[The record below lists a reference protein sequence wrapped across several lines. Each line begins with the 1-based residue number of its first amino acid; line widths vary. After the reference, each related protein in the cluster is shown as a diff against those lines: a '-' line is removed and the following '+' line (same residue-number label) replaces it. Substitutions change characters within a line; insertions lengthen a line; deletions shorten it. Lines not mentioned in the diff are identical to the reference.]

1 MQRLHSSDDR
11 EVARSG
17 RRTREIL
24 TLTALFCSALGLVLQ
39 RRQSGQAMNQAMNS
53 VASSTP
59 PKRRS
64 LSETAVAE
72 MTARIRNGIYDP
84 GERLPTEPQFMA
96 EFGVSRTVIREAI
109 SRLQAAGLVETKHG
123 IGTFVLDML
132 PAANLDIGNVVTI
145 RDAIAML
152 EIRISLETEAAALA
166 ALRRTDADLAEMRRA
181 IDDFDADVEA
191 DRSAIN
197 ADFRFHLQI
206 ALATGNR
213 YFENVFRHLG
223 TRTIP
228 RTRFDTTRI
237 TLEPSPTYLRRNN
250 LEHQAIFEG
259 IARRDPESARAAMR
273 MHLSNSR
280 ERLRVVA
287 DVNEEI

>member
-1 MQRLHSSDDR
+1 
-11 EVARSG
+11 
-17 RRTREIL
+17 
-24 TLTALFCSALGLVLQ
+24 
-39 RRQSGQAMNQAMNS
+39 MNS
-53 VASSTP
+53 VAAIAP

-72 MTARIRNGIYDP
+72 MTTRIRNGVYCP
-84 GERLPTEPQFMA
+84 GEKLPTEPQFMA
-96 EFGVSRTVIREAI
+96 EFGVSRTVIREAV

-123 IGTFVLDML
+123 IGTFVLDVL
-132 PAANLDIGNVVTI
+132 PPATLDIGNVVTI
-145 RDAIAML
+145 RDVMAML

-166 ALRRTDADLAEMRRA
+166 ALRRTDAHLLEMRRA
-181 IDDFDADVEA
+181 IADFDADVEA
-191 DRSAIN
+191 DRSAIA
-197 ADFRFHLQI
+197 ADFHFHLQI

-237 TLEPSPTYLRRNN
+237 TPEPGPSYLHRNN

-259 IARRDPESARAAMR
+259 IARKDPEAARAAMR

-280 ERLRVVA
+280 ERLRLA
-287 DVNEEI
+287 AEIDEES